1 MLTILST
8 NKTIPV
14 YYVKRDG
21 LIALHETPEPIEAGT
36 EVGVSVDWRRRF
48 DHMQQHTG
56 QHLLSALLDKRNVET
71 LSWSMG
77 KTVEKSNFSVE
88 SEASKD
94 YPTEIPNFNY
104 IEVERKLTQA
114 EIDQVQAELNDTIS
128 DMLDISVEIPEGQ
141 SPQAIDGNDKGV
153 IRHVR
158 IGDLDLNPCCG
169 THLKSTSHIMSFS
182 LYNNVQNIRG
192 TNCRLFFMAGNRVS
206 QYARA
211 ANDRIRKINATISST
226 TETIDDKIAE
236 INGQLK
242 TARVGEKYW
251 LNEAAAKE
259 AKTLTELVA
268 KFTKA
273 EDGAFSSSDGKFKYN
288 GHVVYNSRGNIDYFR
303 TVEKEIGNFAEI
315 AKETKNPFVFVF
327 AGGQVK
333 EAGVIIISGTDN
345 NAINDVAAKIKASI
359 PDVKGGGKG
368 RWQGKVV
375 EWTNN
380 GIKHVESLFD

>member
-273 EDGAFSSSDGKFKYN
+273 EMVLSARVTESSSTMDMLSTTL
-288 GHVVYNSRGNIDYFR
+288 VVTLTISEQLRRKLGTLLKLQRKQRIHLCLSCWR
-303 TVEKEIGNFAEI
+303 TSERSWCYYHFWN
-315 AKETKNPFVFVF
+315 
-327 AGGQVK
+327 
-333 EAGVIIISGTDN
+333 
-345 NAINDVAAKIKASI
+345 
-359 PDVKGGGKG
+359 
-368 RWQGKVV
+368 R
-375 EWTNN
+375 
-380 GIKHVESLFD
+380 